1 MNLMMER
8 KEIKNSFDLFSMILP
23 DNENEETIEPKKKI
37 YCIITNNNFII
48 LWCKNFCTTRINR
61 RK

>member
-23 DNENEETIEPKKKI
+23 DNENEETIEPKKKKYI
-37 YCIITNNNFII
+37 A
-48 LWCKNFCTTRINR
+48 
-61 RK
+61 

>member
-23 DNENEETIEPKKKI
+23 DNENEETIESKYIAELP
-37 YCIITNNNFII
+37 IITSKFSGVRVLYYQNQ
-48 LWCKNFCTTRINR
+48 
-61 RK
+61 

>member
-23 DNENEETIEPKKKI
+23 DNENEETIEPKKKYI
-37 YCIITNNNFII
+37 A
-48 LWCKNFCTTRINR
+48 
-61 RK
+61 

>member
-23 DNENEETIEPKKKI
+23 DNENEETIEPKKK
-37 YCIITNNNFII
+37 NI
-48 LWCKNFCTTRINR
+48 LHNYQ
-61 RK
+61 